1 MSFVLKS
8 ALSDLRLRWS
18 NTGQSGL
25 SPLQANSGHGV
36 TPDSGPELFEKGV
49 MILFYVLKLILK
61 RLE

>member
-18 NTGQSGL
+18 KTGQSGL

-49 MILFYVLKLILK
+49 MILF
-61 RLE
+61 